1 MDFLGI
7 AALIAAIAFAVLV
20 IFLGKVL
27 NNLSDVLSKTG
38 DTIGK
43 LPDQLDEISK
53 ETGTILH
60 NTNETILD
68 LNEKIKTLNPIFGMV
83 EDAGTASRKVSSSLV
98 DLTESMRKQTNAAA
112 EMTDNK
118 DLRGLY
124 GLAAF
129 VYFLNQKKKEYNAAT
144 QNT

>member
-1 MDFLGI
+1 MDLLGI
-7 AALIAAIAFAVLV
+7 AALVAAIAFAVLV

-27 NNLSDVLSKTG
+27 SNLSVVLQKTG
-38 DTIGK
+38 ETVGK

-53 ETGTILH
+53 ETGIILH

-83 EDAGTASRKVSSSLV
+83 QDAGEASRKLSSSLV
-98 DLTESMRKQTNAAA
+98 DMTESMRSQTNQAAK
-112 EMTDNK
+112 MTDNK
-118 DLRGLY
+118 DLRGMY

-129 VYFLNQKKKEYNAAT
+129 VYYLNQKRKEHKTTDFN
-144 QNT
+144 